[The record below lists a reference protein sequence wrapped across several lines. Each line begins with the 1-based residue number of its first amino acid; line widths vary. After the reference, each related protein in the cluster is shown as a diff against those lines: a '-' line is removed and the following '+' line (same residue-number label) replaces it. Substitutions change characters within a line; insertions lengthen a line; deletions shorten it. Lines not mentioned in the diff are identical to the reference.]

1 MKGHDHQRAIGLGET
16 MRGVLGHQDE
26 VPFGDVTRGA
36 ASMPV
41 PVMLLAFTRRPPR
54 SLRIAWVHHA
64 LSKAHRK
71 TYETQWEKIRN
82 EHVAHTGLVD
92 PTAQWEEPKPEPAVI
107 VSSIPE
113 G

>member
-1 MKGHDHQRAIGLGET
+1 MITNAPSVSVKPCAVFSGTRMKSPLAMWRAA
-16 MRGVLGHQDE
+16 
-26 VPFGDVTRGA
+26 PP
-36 ASMPV
+36 SMPV